1 MNINDISTTKSA
13 QFYKLKKPLTKTKII
28 LALGNASEKKIG
40 NYIAKE
46 IKTNYITPSHIEIHY
61 SFVCFKISTEPSFLQ
76 GTDLR
81 EIKFSFV
88 LLIEFDDTLV
98 VFKKN
103 ADLPET
109 GLSEFIED
117 FEYEQFC
124 HFQGDKNPEY
134 ERVTMKNMSISNAVI
149 RSRSL
154 EAKNLDGIV
163 SSNYSSRAIPSNFR
177 LKSGQE
183 VFTLT
188 PNTARIGYRDKKS
201 NFDQIVDWAFETKEE
216 IKRTTRCST
225 FINSFASPINLSDI
239 LEKGYNLSAL
249 LIDTSEI
256 EEKIEKGEL
265 FLYVNGATLSQEKAN
280 RLFGALKSPLLIEN
294 NFLKS
299 KGRNTGSSVKTST
312 RSISIKSKIFES
324 ITLAEDGVADI
335 TLNSYLNKTKPFSAV
350 FDTPTYSYYSR
361 SCFEDRNL
369 VNSLPSILNVFD
381 DSFDL
386 GEIFSEK
393 QKPHLPNITEFPE
406 NSLFRSIESTYCED
420 HEIIIC
426 DDMNDEWAD
435 HIAIDYTSPTPS
447 ISFIHS
453 KFIKK
458 DSQGASAFHE
468 VVAQALKNIGR
479 TQANTET
486 YRIKYETKWI
496 NNYEDTQIKRVTR
509 ANDWNEL
516 ESALKIVENNPNSL
530 KKIVLATPFIKKTE
544 LIESFREIE
553 EGIQCK
559 PHTTQL
565 IWLINTFISCCKEYG
580 VQAKILCKP

>member
-1 MNINDISTTKSA
+1 MNISDILTTKNA
-13 QFYKLKKPLTKTKII
+13 QFYKLKKPLTKTKIL
-28 LALGNASEKKIG
+28 LALGEASEERFG
-40 NYIAKE
+40 NHIAKE
-46 IKTNYITPSHIEIHY
+46 VKVNYTTPGQVQIQY
-61 SFVCFKISTEPSFLQ
+61 SLVCFKTSTEPSFLQ
-76 GTDLR
+76 GTGLR
-81 EIKFSFV
+81 EIKFSFI
-88 LLIEFDDTLV
+88 LLIELDDTLV

-103 ADLPET
+103 ADLSET
-109 GLSEFIED
+109 TLSDFIED
-117 FEYEQFC
+117 FDYEQFC

-134 ERVTMKNMSISNAVI
+134 ERITMKNMSISNAVI

-177 LKSGQE
+177 VKSGQE
-183 VFTLT
+183 IFTLT

-216 IKRTTRCST
+216 IKRTTRCSG
-225 FINSFASPINLSDI
+225 FINSFASPINLSEI
-239 LEKGYNLSAL
+239 LNKGHNLSAL

-256 EEKIEKGEL
+256 EEKMEKGEL
-265 FLYVNGATLSQEKAN
+265 SLYVNGGLFSQEKAN
-280 RLFGALKSPLLIEN
+280 RLFSALKSPLIIEN
-294 NFLKS
+294 SFLKF
-299 KGRNTGSSVKTST
+299 KGRNTGSSIKAST
-312 RSISIKSKIFES
+312 QAIFIKSKIFES
-324 ITLAEDGVADI
+324 ITLVEDGVADS
-335 TLNSYLNKTKPFSAV
+335 TLSSYLNKTKPFSAV

-381 DSFDL
+381 DSIDL
-386 GEIFSEK
+386 GKIFSEK
-393 QKPHLPNITEFPE
+393 QKPHLPNITKFPE
-406 NSLFRSIESTYCED
+406 NSLFRSIESIYCKD

-453 KFIKK
+453 KFTKK

-479 TQANTET
+479 TQANTES

-496 NNYEDTQIKRVTR
+496 NNYENTQIKRVTR
-509 ANDWNEL
+509 AEDWQEL
-516 ESALKIVENNPNSL
+516 ENALKIVENNPNSL
-530 KKIVLATPFIKKTE
+530 KKIVLATPFIKKSE
-544 LIESFREIE
+544 LIDAFIEIE
-553 EGIQCK
+553 QGIQCK